1 MGEMKHCILLTAR
14 LYAAESRVLVDS
26 IVRANSGMRT
36 SMQCAKG
43 SCTWKR
49 YRVRPAKWYTT
60 AICTRCF
67 KVHVCMG
74 WATCREYQIENDC
87 MATVC
92 TITGTEICKGYSVGF
107 DDHCRSTSFGG
118 SYATNKRC
126 HDDVD
131 DYDERDSRQYDYDD
145 FVDPDEKKHRPLTK
159 KLGRPPSPISGNSGY
174 DKWIRSVTKDGSKK
188 ELPAAPTHTVND
200 IPVEQKRFNS
210 KVNDATKKFIPLL
223 SLGDI
228 ASHEERTEELSKSI
242 STFLWSLKEILGL
255 TIKGNVECEVVAVM
269 YLLSQGFSNE
279 LTGVRIMPRVQEL
292 GCILSMKHIALTQSK
307 KKSATAS
314 PFPIACSK
322 IKAKRKEIVQLVTSK
337 STTPAFNN
345 TSILFPKM
353 KHFTSIS

>member
-1 MGEMKHCILLTAR
+1 MKHCILLTAR
-14 LYAAESRVLVDS
+14 LYAAEAHVLVDS

-36 SMQCAKG
+36 SIQCAKG
-43 SCTWKR
+43 KCLWKH

-60 AICTRCF
+60 AICRRCF
-67 KVHVCMG
+67 KIHVCMG
-74 WATCREYQIENDC
+74 WATCGDYQVLNDC

-92 TITGTEICKGYSVGF
+92 AITGTELCKGYSVGF

-145 FVDPDEKKHRPLTK
+145 FVDPDEKRKKHRPLPR

-174 DKWIRSVTKDGSKK
+174 DKWIRSVTKDGNQK
-188 ELPAAPTHTVND
+188 EQPPEPTRTVND
-200 IPVEQKRFNS
+200 TPVEQKRFNS
-210 KVNDATKKFIPLL
+210 KVHEATKKFIPLL
-223 SLGDI
+223 NLGDI
-228 ASHEERTEELSKSI
+228 TTHKERTEELSKSI
-242 STFLWSLKEILGL
+242 STFLWTLKETLGL
-255 TIKGNVECEVVAVM
+255 TIKGNVECEVVAMM

-279 LTGVRIMPRVQEL
+279 LTGVLIMPRVKEL

-307 KKSATAS
+307 RKSTAEA

-337 STTPAFNN
+337 SKTPAFNN

-353 KHFTSIS
+353 KNFTSVS